1 MSEDL
6 LDPIEEYE
14 SQITPQ
20 KKNPYAALGFP
31 EFRFFIIGRF
41 IFIMGLRMTGTVI
54 GWWMYLLTENPLA
67 LGLVGLS
74 EVIPAL
80 SLALYAGH
88 YIDVNEKRKLLL
100 KCIVLYTLCIGSLLF
115 LASPYVGAHL
125 HPWAIAGCICAVIA
139 ATGAIRAFSG
149 PTFSAMISQIVPK
162 EILSN
167 AASISSA
174 TWLVGSISGHALGGF
189 LIAYL
194 GIFKSFMVIL
204 LFVGVGFILL
214 RKLQVKPILHKATA
228 KTWESVKE
236 GIEYVFKTKE
246 ILGAMTLDLFAVLF
260 GGAAALVPVFA
271 KDILHVGPIGFGWLN
286 AAIDIG
292 SIIMVTVLTIM
303 PLQKKQ
309 GRVLFYTVAGFG
321 ICIICFA
328 LSKVFWL
335 SFLSLMI
342 AGCMDGVSVIIR
354 STILQLKT
362 PDELRGRVMSVNSM
376 FINSSNELGQ
386 FESGLAAKLMGTVRS
401 VVFGGCMTLAVVIIT
416 WFKAPSLRKME
427 Y

>member
-6 LDPIEEYE
+6 LDPIEEYDSE
-14 SQITPQ
+14 IAPQ
-20 KKNPYAALGFP
+20 KKNPYAALGLP

-54 GWWMYLLTENPLA
+54 GWWMYILTENPLA

-88 YIDVNEKRKLLL
+88 YIDINEKRKLLL
-100 KCIVLYTLCIGSLLF
+100 KCIVLYSLCIGSLLF
-115 LASPYVGAHL
+115 LASPFVETHL
-125 HPWAIAGCICAVIA
+125 HPWTIAGCICAVIA

-204 LFVGVGFILL
+204 LFVAIGFILL
-214 RKLQVKPILHKATA
+214 RKLQVKPILHKATV

-271 KDILHVGPIGFGWLN
+271 KDILKVGPIGFGWLN

-292 SIIMVTVLTIM
+292 SIIMVTILTIK
-303 PLQKKQ
+303 PLQKNQ

-328 LSKVFWL
+328 LSEVFWL
-335 SFLSLMI
+335 SFLALMI

-386 FESGLAAKLMGTVRS
+386 FESGLAAKLMGTVTS
-401 VVFGGCMTLAVVIIT
+401 VVFGGCMTLGVVIVT

>member
-1 MSEDL
+1 MTEDISNQV
-6 LDPIEEYE
+6 P
-14 SQITPQ
+14 S
-20 KKNPYAALGFP
+20 KKNPYAALQFK
-31 EFRFFIIGRF
+31 EFKYFIIGRF

-54 GWWMYLLTENPLA
+54 GWWMYMLTDNPLA

-88 YIDVNEKRKLLL
+88 YIDVNEKRHLLL
-100 KCIVLYTLCIGSLLF
+100 KCVLLYVACITLLVF
-115 LASPYVGAHL
+115 LASPYSHDHFA
-125 HPWAIAGCICAVIA
+125 PWTIAASICAVIA
-139 ATGAIRAFSG
+139 CTGAIRAFSG

-162 EILSN
+162 ELLSN

-174 TWLVGSISGHALGGF
+174 TWLIGSISGHALGGF
-189 LIAYL
+189 LIAYI
-194 GIFKSFMVIL
+194 GIFKSFWVIL
-204 LFVGVGFILL
+204 SFVVIGYFLL
-214 RKLQVKPILHKATA
+214 RNISVKPILYKATA

-236 GIEYVFKTKE
+236 GINYVFKTKE

-260 GGAAALVPVFA
+260 GGAAALIPVFA
-271 KDILHVGPIGFGWLN
+271 RDILFVSPVGFGWLN

-292 SIIMVTVLTIM
+292 SIIMVTILTVK
-303 PLQKKQ
+303 PLQKNQ

-328 LSKVFWL
+328 VSKVFWL
-335 SFLSLMI
+335 SFISLMI

-386 FESGLAAKLMGTVRS
+386 FESGLAAKLMGTVAS
-401 VVFGGCMTLAVVIIT
+401 VIFGGCMTLGVVIFT

>member
-1 MSEDL
+1 M
-6 LDPIEEYE
+6 PGN
-14 SQITPQ
+14 TPNR
-20 KKNPYAALGFP
+20 NPYAVLNFP
-31 EFRFFIIGRF
+31 EFRYFIVGRF

-54 GWWMYLLTENPLA
+54 GWWMYILTGSPLA

-88 YIDVNEKRKLLL
+88 YIDVNEKRNLLL
-100 KCIVLYTLCIGSLLF
+100 KCVLLYIACITILLL
-115 LASPYVGAHL
+115 LASPYSHANFK
-125 HPWAIAGCICAVIA
+125 PWGVAAGICAVIA

-162 EILSN
+162 ELLPN

-174 TWLVGSISGHALGGF
+174 TWLIGSISGHALGGF
-189 LIAYL
+189 LIAYI
-194 GIFKSFMVIL
+194 GIFNSFWVIL
-204 LFVGVGFILL
+204 LFVVTGYFLL
-214 RKLQVKPILHKATA
+214 RNLAVKPILHKATSN
-228 KTWESVKE
+228 TWESVKE
-236 GIEYVFKTKE
+236 GIRYVFKTKE

-260 GGAAALVPVFA
+260 GGAVALVPVFA
-271 KDILHVGPIGFGWLN
+271 KDILHIGPIGFGWLN
-286 AAIDIG
+286 AALDIG
-292 SIIMVTVLTIM
+292 SIIMVTVLTIK
-303 PLQKKQ
+303 PLQRNQ
-309 GRVLFYTVAGFG
+309 GKVLFYTVAGFG

-335 SFLSLMI
+335 SFLSLML

-362 PDELRGRVMSVNSM
+362 PDEMRGRVMSVNSM

-386 FESGLAAKLMGTVRS
+386 FESGVAAKLMGTVTS
-401 VVFGGCMTLAVVIIT
+401 VVFGGCMTLAVVVVT